1 MTEFSPPVTPAP
13 APASTSLPTLA
24 PAPAPAG
31 HRHLPADWV
40 EAYARGELSTDVLGH
55 AEAHL
60 ERCRACADAVDLAVR
75 SGPYGPRLDAALAA
89 LVNRVG

>member
-1 MTEFSPPVTPAP
+1 MTELSPPVTPTSAP
-13 APASTSLPTLA
+13 APSPS
-24 PAPAPAG
+24 PAPSPAR

-40 EAYARGELSTDVLGH
+40 GAYARGELSPEVLGH

-60 ERCRACADAVDLAVR
+60 ERCGACADAVDRAVR
-75 SGPYGPRLDAALAA
+75 SGPHGPRLDAALAT